1 MSRLR
6 KIQSNLKF
14 SWRGTDKLTPV
25 DDNPLR
31 GRNPETRK
39 VIRDIIEKLEIK
51 SPNLSTLKN
60 GFRITYT
67 STDTPRYYSYS
78 EPPVPESEL
87 IALRSLLN
95 AHGFDDRIIARRGA
109 GGQQNRLYIEVPFG
123 IGTLDATSNLKLSW
137 REETYDTSHDVYDD
151 EIRSVLSNALDFDEM
166 RKAISKARGIV
177 EESEDDDVVDIYY
190 DINGDNAKVIWTTSQ
205 IDKFVADHPGADYD
219 GVVDEFD
226 EIFYNE
232 IFTKVE
238 KSMTSSLNNLSWK
251 QPIEVSNIHGQQ
263 NWKKKHPEHA
273 EELTDLP
280 RNKKNNVDISVPDL
294 REKLGEPTHLIISK
308 RKTDIGWRVMLPEL
322 NAGVTIRKHLPIGRG
337 SRLEIPRATILEE
350 IYNDDTLYNWV
361 IRGEDGV
368 VARFISEVIEVPRT
382 HEAYVE

>member
-1 MSRLR
+1 MKKL
-6 KIQSNLKF
+6 
-14 SWRGTDKLTPV
+14 SWRGTDELTPP
-25 DDNPLR
+25 DNDSLR

-51 SPNLSTLKN
+51 SPNLSTLRN

-87 IALRSLLN
+87 IALRNLLN
-95 AHGFDDRIIARRGA
+95 AHGFDDRIIARRGN
-109 GGQQNRLYIEVPFG
+109 GGQRNRLYIEVPFG
-123 IGTLDATSNLKLSW
+123 IGTIDAKATIKNLSW
-137 REETYDTSHDVYDD
+137 REETYDTSHDIYDD
-151 EIRSVLSNALDFDEM
+151 EIRRVLSNALDFDKM
-166 RKAISKARGIV
+166 REAISQANLMV
-177 EESEDDDVVDIYY
+177 EESEDDDVVNIYY
-190 DINGDNAKVIWTTSQ
+190 EGNQDNSDVMWTTVQ
-205 IDKFVADHPGADYD
+205 VEKFVIDHPESDYD

-232 IFTKVE
+232 FFTKIQ
-238 KSMTSSLNNLSWK
+238 KGMTSSLDNLSWK
-251 QPIEVSNIHGQQ
+251 QPIEVDSIHGQQ

-294 REKLGEPTHLIISK
+294 REKLGEPTHLIVSK

-337 SRLEIPRATILEE
+337 RNLEIPRATILEE
-350 IYNDDTLYNWV
+350 IYSDDTLYNWV
-361 IRGEDGV
+361 IRGEDEV
-368 VARFISEVIEVPRT
+368 VDRFISEVIEIPRE
-382 HEAYVE
+382 HKM